1 MLYLWMDG
9 IHGMSLVLN
18 TCIDLAALG
27 LSCCLGGQLSP
38 HASSVAPEHVW
49 SSFPDQGSHLHP
61 WHCKVNLLTSGPQG
75 RSLHVCLWAY
85 TKENCWCPLGVCIA
99 QLCPTLCDPMGCI
112 SPGSSVHGDSPGK
125 NMEWVAISSSRGS
138 SQSRDR
144 TQVVRIAG
152 RLLTVWATRKALYQG
167 NPLPGDALLN
177 IKCINLSW

>member
-1 MLYLWMDG
+1 MLEKMWRKGSPPILLVGNKLVEPLWRRVWRF
-9 IHGMSLVLN
+9 LKTQN
-18 TCIDLAALG
+18 TELPYDPAIL
-27 LSCCLGGQLSP
+27 CL
-38 HASSVAPEHVW
+38 HIYSV
-49 SSFPDQGSHLHP
+49 
-61 WHCKVNLLTSGPQG
+61 TSE
-75 RSLHVCLWAY
+75 V
-85 TKENCWCPLGVCIA
+85 A